1 MEWPRNF
8 QVSAILYDQASARS
22 GSGVPDKLRV
32 ILEIYSLTV
41 DREIERALEERK
53 YKSATEFVAKT
64 GLCPM

>member
-32 ILEIYSLTV
+32 ILEIYSHTL
-41 DREIERALEERK
+41 DREIERVLEERSTDRAREK
-53 YKSATEFVAKT
+53 I
-64 GLCPM
+64 